1 MVGGGGEE
9 AVEGFE
15 DEDED
20 SLDEDILIDLPICV
34 QVQINT
40 LEIDFLGI
48 YLGNRDIYFLE
59 KSCFPPTSFL
69 KFFYFTQ
76 VSGEIKK
83 YEFLGKSIIR
93 VEMLAS

>member
-20 SLDEDILIDLPICV
+20 SLDEDILVDLPICV

-40 LEIDFLGI
+40 METDFLEIYLGI
-48 YLGNRDIYFLE
+48 YIIYFLK
-59 KSCFPPTSFL
+59 KSCFPPPPS
-69 KFFYFTQ
+69 
-76 VSGEIKK
+76 
-83 YEFLGKSIIR
+83 
-93 VEMLAS
+93 

>member
-20 SLDEDILIDLPICV
+20 SLDEDILVDLPICV

-40 LEIDFLGI
+40 METDFLEIYLGI
-48 YLGNRDIYFLE
+48 YIIYFL
-59 KSCFPPTSFL
+59 
-69 KFFYFTQ
+69 
-76 VSGEIKK
+76 
-83 YEFLGKSIIR
+83 
-93 VEMLAS
+93 

>member
-40 LEIDFLGI
+40 LEIDFLG
-48 YLGNRDIYFLE
+48 E
-59 KSCFPPTSFL
+59 KN
-69 KFFYFTQ
+69 FY
-76 VSGEIKK
+76 
-83 YEFLGKSIIR
+83 Y
-93 VEMLAS
+93 

>member
-40 LEIDFLGI
+40 KEIDFLGI
-48 YLGNRDIYFLE
+48 YLGGIYFLK
-59 KSCFPPTSFL
+59 KSCFPPPSFL
-69 KFFYFTQ
+69 KIVFFFTQ
-76 VSGEIKK
+76 VSD
-83 YEFLGKSIIR
+83 EFKNMGL
-93 VEMLAS
+93 LD

>member
-20 SLDEDILIDLPICV
+20 SLDEDILVDLPICV

-40 LEIDFLGI
+40 METRLSRNIF
-48 YLGNRDIYFLE
+48 RDIYYIFSL
-59 KSCFPPTSFL
+59 KIVFSPTSLL
-69 KFFYFTQ
+69 KIIFYPG
-76 VSGEIKK
+76 V
-83 YEFLGKSIIR
+83 
-93 VEMLAS
+93 